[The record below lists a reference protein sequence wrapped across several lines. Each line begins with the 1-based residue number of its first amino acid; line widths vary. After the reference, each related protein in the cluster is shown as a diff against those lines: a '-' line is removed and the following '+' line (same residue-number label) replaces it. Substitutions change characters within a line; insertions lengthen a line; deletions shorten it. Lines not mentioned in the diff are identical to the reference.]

1 MSTPNLDLQT
11 IEMSDN
17 LKTDFV
23 RKINSNMETLDSKY
37 GELKNILL
45 ERTNKDTLEG
55 AIASLEGLYDTSN
68 ATATAEDIVKWKT
81 AYTKDG
87 IVTGTAKKQP
97 IINITLTGNTTYTQ
111 YISGYGAGI
120 DQNGTLVI
128 WAMSNS
134 SSYENIYFIPRS
146 LGAGTKQYGFDLS
159 SHDTSNLISKP
170 HACTVTGLQD
180 YDIINITLNGYNVES
195 ANDYVA
201 LEVTL
206 TAS

>member
-1 MSTPNLDLQT
+1 MGTPNLDLQT

-37 GELKNILL
+37 GELKSTLL

-68 ATATAEDIVKWKT
+68 ATATAEDIVKGKT

-97 IINITLTGNTTYTQ
+97 IVNITLTGNTTYMG

-134 SSYENIYFIPRS
+134 TSYEHINFVNTSIGVGT
-146 LGAGTKQYGFDLS
+146 LGSGFAITAF
-159 SHDTSNLISKP
+159 DTSDPASVP
-170 HACTVTGLQD
+170 HACTITGLGS
-180 YDIINITLNGYNVES
+180 YDTINVTLNAS
-195 ANDYVA
+195 AVNSSYDYVT
-201 LEVTL
+201 LQVTL